1 MASTQN
7 RSAVNTA
14 YAESL
19 RLKAEFDRAEAA
31 KEAVRLNGMGL
42 RQSTVGAKLGMS
54 TKAFKNAAQE
64 KAEIKKKYLN
74 ALRKEQKERN
84 TLKST
89 SANNYA
95 RYVNIMAA
103 LQEPS
108 NTRRAEDSV
117 RLGGRR
123 SKKTRRS
130 KTRGQRK
137 TRGRR

>member
-42 RQSTVGAKLGMS
+42 RQSTVGAKLGMT

-74 ALRKEQKERN
+74 ALRKELTERD
-84 TLKST
+84 KSPGGED
-89 SANNYA
+89 NYL
-95 RYVNIMAA
+95 RYADIMRA

-108 NTRRAEDSV
+108 NTRRAEDNA

-130 KTRGQRK
+130 KSRGQRK